1 MRGFDA
7 ANKIVGESVGVH
19 GSAIANDPV
28 LQRLSLCV
36 DDLLPALSRACRVYG
51 DGAAMHAMIAL
62 TASMAR
68 ENGLEETIAE
78 SFRVNAALLDHRPLR
93 HVPGPG
99 LDSARTSQLAKLAE
113 WFRQRLNE
121 FLVAG
126 KSNPHSALCKSLRP
140 APIRRDD
147 GCNALIHDRNIA
159 THDGRTTAVL

>member
-7 ANKIVGESVGVH
+7 ADKIVGESVGVH
-19 GSAIANDPV
+19 GAAIADDPV
-28 LQRLSLCV
+28 LQKLSLCV

-68 ENGLEETIAE
+68 DDGLEETVAE

-113 WFRQRLNE
+113 WFRQRLNQ

-126 KSNPHSALCKSLRP
+126 ESNPHAAFCKSLRP
-140 APIRRDD
+140 ASIRRDD
-147 GCNALIHDRNIA
+147 GRNVHIHDRNIA
-159 THDGRTTAVL
+159 TRDRRDTAVL